1 MTRLNPKMSAENP
14 KNTLVVSLRIEENG
28 RIKMMTEG
36 EEVMMM

>member
-28 RIKMMTEG
+28 RYG
-36 EEVMMM
+36 